1 MPERIA
7 LNPRALVQC
16 RPPVGTRWACRC
28 GILALAVV
36 CGSVASAASGGDLQE
51 AALETIAPAV
61 HARLLGQERAQS
73 LLFQALAKGQRRTD
87 ERDVLERMTRG
98 LSASAPSAEPAP
110 GVFTEFDALGPPG
123 AALIRRAFAF
133 QREVIAIYASRSAAT
148 RRDALDA
155 AVRRY
160 QNGPGVAVA
169 DAAKDMSILY
179 DHPFTSFVPPV
190 YPEAEPH
197 RELPYPTL
205 TRSMWAARWY
215 GLAVIAPFE
224 DFPAGPERDRA
235 LATVDARLRAKLS
248 FGALPEAPPT
258 ELPLTP
264 AIAPGLVAL
273 HEGAASIIDNLHMM
287 LDVLADVLAHPA
299 VRNRRAAVE
308 TVIAQFSDREYRCV
322 QADEW
327 IVVALRH
334 SIFAQGGPALAPMTA
349 RERNSF
355 SGVHG
360 QHYGPRR
367 LPPPCEPR

>member
-7 LNPRALVQC
+7 LNPRSLVPHRQA
-16 RPPVGTRWACRC
+16 VGTRGARLC
-28 GILALAVV
+28 GLFVMTAV
-36 CGSVASAASGGDLQE
+36 CASAAFAQSDGDVRE
-51 AALETIAPAV
+51 AALETVAPAV
-61 HARLLGQERAQS
+61 HARLVGQERAQA
-73 LLFQALAKGQRRTD
+73 LLFQALATRQGRID
-87 ERDVLERMTRG
+87 ERDVRERMTRG
-98 LSASAPSAEPAP
+98 LSGSAPSAEPDP
-110 GVFTEFDALGPPG
+110 DVFRGFDALGPQG
-123 AALIRRAFAF
+123 AALIRHAFAF
-133 QREVIAIYASRSAAT
+133 QREVIAIYASRPAAT
-148 RRDALDA
+148 RREALDA

-160 QNGPGVAVA
+160 QNEPSLAVA

-190 YPEAEPH
+190 PPEAEPH
-197 RELPYPTL
+197 RELPYATL

-215 GLAVIAPFE
+215 GLAVLAPLEEFA
-224 DFPAGPERDRA
+224 AGSERDRA
-235 LATVDARLRAKLS
+235 LATVDGRLRAKLS
-248 FGALPEAPPT
+248 FGAPPEAPPT

-273 HEGAASIIDNLHMM
+273 HERAASIIDNLHMM

-299 VRNRRAAVE
+299 VISRRAAVD
-308 TVIAQFSDREYRCV
+308 TVIQQFTNRQYRCV

-334 SIFAQGGPALAPMTA
+334 SIFAQGGPALATMTG

-367 LPPPCEPR
+367 LPPPCDPP